1 LRGSAKTFRIEKGM
15 QFLENVP
22 CRHRISSTGSAVS
35 NCGILADY
43 RARGMRT
50 VKSDSPEF
58 ATGDRFAGLAPAAAR
73 SVAAID
79 LAPSRRYRMIL
90 SRNGW
95 PL

>member
-1 LRGSAKTFRIEKGM
+1 LRGSAKTYRIEKGM

-43 RARGMRT
+43 CARGMRT

-58 ATGDRFAGLAPAAAR
+58 ATGDRFAELAPAAQ
-73 SVAAID
+73 SVAAVD

-90 SRNGW
+90 SGNGW